1 MEVKNIGIK
10 DYALK
15 FGSLNGGLVVVFA
28 IMLYFLDMHYQGGTA
43 VTLVNVVISIGTLMW
58 GLIEY
63 RKDNGGFISLTQ
75 ALKVGMSIALIG
87 SIIGIIY
94 GIILSEVIDP
104 DVMNKAF
111 EFQKQQMLQSNPE
124 MSVEQVDG
132 MIEMQ
137 KKFSSPAIRSAFGLI
152 FGLFFGF
159 VVSLIGGLIVKRS
172 RPE

>member
-1 MEVKNIGIK
+1 
-10 DYALK
+10 
-15 FGSLNGGLVVVFA
+15 
-28 IMLYFLDMHYQGGTA
+28 
-43 VTLVNVVISIGTLMW
+43 
-58 GLIEY
+58 
-63 RKDNGGFISLTQ
+63 
-75 ALKVGMSIALIG
+75 
-87 SIIGIIY
+87 
-94 GIILSEVIDP
+94 
-104 DVMNKAF
+104 
-111 EFQKQQMLQSNPE
+111 MLQSNPE